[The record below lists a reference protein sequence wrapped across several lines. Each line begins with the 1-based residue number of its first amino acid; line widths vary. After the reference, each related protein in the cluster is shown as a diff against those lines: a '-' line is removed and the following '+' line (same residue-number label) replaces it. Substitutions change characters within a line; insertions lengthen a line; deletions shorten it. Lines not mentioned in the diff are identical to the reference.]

1 MLPRA
6 REMLFGTAGVQVD
19 WLTELVVGL
28 RLHTITPFL
37 QDWGGLVGL
46 RVMLPPIPLL
56 PSSACSKH

>member
-1 MLPRA
+1 
-6 REMLFGTAGVQVD
+6 MLFGTAGVQVD